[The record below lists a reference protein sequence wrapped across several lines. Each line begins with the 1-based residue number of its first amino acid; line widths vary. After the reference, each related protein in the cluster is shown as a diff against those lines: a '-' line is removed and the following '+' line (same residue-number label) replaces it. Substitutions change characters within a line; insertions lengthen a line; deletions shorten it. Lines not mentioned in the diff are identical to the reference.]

1 MMTILETG
9 NVGIGTSNPTSLFE
23 VNNYISI
30 SDYNYKRS
38 SLEPSTNAS
47 SYGLYFI
54 NLNLIDYN
62 IDSSILTYI
71 TNQIDGDSFIINKTG
86 IYSINTILS
95 SSVSTVIFWID
106 KNSLATASNTDVNGI
121 NLIAIST
128 RGSNYYEHTLS
139 YMGLLEKN
147 DVIRLKANPKFT
159 STTSSLT
166 IDFIMSMN

>member
-1 MMTILETG
+1 ME
-9 NVGIGTSNPTSLFE
+9 F
-23 VNNYISI
+23 
-30 SDYNYKRS
+30 
-38 SLEPSTNAS
+38 
-47 SYGLYFI
+47 
-54 NLNLIDYN
+54 
-62 IDSSILTYI
+62 
-71 TNQIDGDSFIINKTG
+71 
-86 IYSINTILS
+86 
-95 SSVSTVIFWID
+95 IFWID